1 MRSISFCDST
11 LFGQSF
17 YTNTAR
23 HLLMLCFGLMQN
35 TGRAPT
41 PHEIAQHLEQP
52 LTRVLLCMRKVQRPI
67 NIDAQS
73 GDAERDSLV
82 DQLAASIDEDAADST
97 LGSFTHTLV
106 PSLLPFD
113 LSQTLINVM

>member
-1 MRSISFCDST
+1 MCCS
-11 LFGQSF
+11 
-17 YTNTAR
+17 
-23 HLLMLCFGLMQN
+23 GLTQD

-52 LTRVLLCMRKVQRPI
+52 LTQVLLCMRKVQRPI

-97 LGSFTHTLV
+97 LGSFTHTLAPTCFV
-106 PSLLPFD
+106 SD
-113 LSQTLINVM
+113 THQYDVM

>member
-1 MRSISFCDST
+1 
-11 LFGQSF
+11 
-17 YTNTAR
+17 
-23 HLLMLCFGLMQN
+23 MQD

-52 LTRVLLCMRKVQRPI
+52 LTRVLLCMRKAQRPI
-67 NIDAQS
+67 NLDAPS

-82 DQLAASIDEDAADST
+82 DQLAASIDEEGADST

-106 PSLLPFD
+106 SSFLATP
-113 LSQTLINVM
+113 LSDTHIVFLSFLTPASSETHAGI